1 MSNLENLAA
10 KMWNFRCIWHSKNR
24 NIWHHDLFD
33 IFMEKFLFP
42 HFKVTVSVISSDPPC
57 KYGNCPIYNDTF
69 ISPDSRFKALHV
81 IFPNV

>member
-10 KMWNFRCIWHSKNR
+10 KKWNFRCIRHSKNR
-24 NIWHHDLFD
+24 NIWHHDSFD

-57 KYGNCPIYNDTF
+57 KDGNA
-69 ISPDSRFKALHV
+69 RFTTVPSKALFDQV
-81 IFPNV
+81 